1 MQFLGFPKNGKHK
14 EVYFSSVIRLPK
26 ECESGQG
33 LDRLDPIPT
42 CFLMFLMEVVKLW
55 MTDGVVKPLLVP
67 AQ

>member
-1 MQFLGFPKNGKHK
+1 MSLQM
-14 EVYFSSVIRLPK
+14 SSLCSLVLFQ